1 MANSICI
8 PWGRPM
14 EIVAMCDYSLQS
26 VATRPAKVG
35 DRLVTARFA
44 NSLTRGFS
52 AIGEPNTAVC
62 LVPGT
67 EIAFDNDIEF
77 EGGLGYYR
85 IGTREKKIGTTV
97 ARFRQVDTDKL
108 DVHHDALELPDGQ
121 IVLLTRLVEGQFAT
135 VLQLPAAPQKSAQKQ
150 NTLSIDQLVED
161 GA

>member
-1 MANSICI
+1 
-8 PWGRPM
+8 M
-14 EIVAMCDYSLQS
+14 EIAMCDYSLQS

-35 DRLVTARFA
+35 DRLVTAQFV

-85 IGTREKKIGTTV
+85 IWTREKKIGTMV

-108 DVHHDALELPDGQ
+108 HVHHDALEFPDGE
-121 IVLLTRLVEGQFAT
+121 IVLLTRLVEGQRAT
-135 VLQLPAAPQKSAQKQ
+135 VLQLPVAPHQKSAQRHDRVSPSFD
-150 NTLSIDQLVED
+150 LLP
-161 GA
+161 GY